1 MRFLWSS
8 KSVSGTGIPSSYL
21 FPPSSWALWALKVGG
36 VEHQRWEGWGTI
48 GFEGS

>member
-21 FPPSSWALWALKVGG
+21 FPPSSWALRGSL
-36 VEHQRWEGWGTI
+36 
-48 GFEGS
+48 GFEGGRGGASEVGGMGDYWL